1 MTPHKGKGRIGISP
15 LAVKGIMLQQLER
28 ERERFVVHM
37 G

>member
-1 MTPHKGKGRIGISP
+1 MTPHKGNGISP
-15 LAVKGIMLQQLER
+15 LAVKGIMLQQLGR